1 MNEKKQ
7 RIMEESMKLFAE
19 KGFHATSIQEIA
31 SKSEVSKGAF
41 YLYFTSKEELTVEI
55 FDYYTSLIMDKF
67 DFIQQQQKDPRQKL
81 IDQIHIFLEL
91 ITNHKEYM
99 IMHLR
104 DNIHIGQDIND
115 LVLKLNQRAFEW
127 IQTAL
132 TEIYGEKITP
142 NIVDFAI
149 HLDGILQGYSKT
161 IVMHDL
167 YPDNQSLARFI
178 VDRLDNLITGTI
190 QSKDEPQIRTEH
202 LSFTHTALYPSQSQL
217 DQQINDIIKT
227 INELALSDQQKNQL
241 QEAVQ
246 MIKNEYDKSIPNR
259 VILEGIFLQLKEIP
273 DLQKPIDALI
283 RTSNSSTDK
292 QTSEGE

>member
-31 SKSEVSKGAF
+31 RKSEVSKGAF
-41 YLYFTSKEELTVEI
+41 YLYFTSKEELTIEI

-67 DFIQQQQKDPRQKL
+67 SLIQKQEKDAKQKL
-81 IDQIHIFLEL
+81 VEQITFFLDL

-127 IQTAL
+127 IKTAL
-132 TEIYGEKITP
+132 TEIYGEKINP
-142 NIVDFAI
+142 YIVDFAI

-167 YPDNQSLARFI
+167 YLDNPSLANFI
-178 VDRLDNLITGTI
+178 VDRLDNMIMGTMNMNAQAQI
-190 QSKDEPQIRTEH
+190 QIEQ
-202 LSFTHTALYPSQSQL
+202 LSFTNVQATIKKDNIEQL
-217 DQQINDIIKT
+217 
-227 INELALSDQQKNQL
+227 INELSNTIPQLTVAADQKKQL
-241 QEAVQ
+241 QEAAQ
-246 MIKNEYDKSIPNR
+246 MIKDEVQKPKQNR
-259 VILEGIFLQLKEIP
+259 VILEGILMQLKGIP
-273 DLQKPIDALI
+273 LLEEQVVRL
-283 RTSNSSTDK
+283 SNELAITIK
-292 QTSEGE
+292 